1 MSTYNKAKRVIERL
15 VGEAYDLGVN
25 QEFRDLVR
33 LLQGIRKCSRIGDGE
48 ICLRLLDNYVTLHG
62 DELVHDAIAHA
73 NSTRMVT
80 DDYFA
85 DILQDIL
92 ARASEAIKAGQLV
105 GDVKALEDA
114 AGYPVD

>member
-1 MSTYNKAKRVIERL
+1 MNTYSKAKQVIDRL
-15 VGEAYDLGVN
+15 IGEAYDLGVN

-33 LLQGIRKCSRIGDGE
+33 LLQGIRKCSKIGDGE
-48 ICLRLLDNYVTLHG
+48 ICLRLLDNYVALHG
-62 DELVHDAIAHA
+62 DELVHDAIGHA

-105 GDVKALEDA
+105 GDVKALENA